1 MTSLYRFE
9 SEYKSILVQ
18 LFIWPVGKAKTQLA
32 TFCEIRI
39 LLWISVCENVVF
51 KDSKWTETFSERWF
65 SRPGKFCYSLTEL
78 RAYKEPINGYN
89 LINRSKRSRVCMW
102 LNVLLLERKTY
113 QEKTFE
119 CLWSRLK
126 HQRLYQYF
134 FSGRLTFSF
143 HLKLRWK
150 LLFGYHLING
160 LCWSDAITNI
170 FYMF

>member
-78 RAYKEPINGYN
+78 RAYKEPINGCN
-89 LINRSKRSRVCMW
+89 LINRSKRVCMW

-119 CLWSRLK
+119 CYWSRLK
-126 HQRLYQYF
+126 HQRPYKYF
-134 FSGRLTFSF
+134 FFWEINFLIPPKT
-143 HLKLRWK
+143 WK
-150 LLFGYHLING
+150 EVDVWISSTWWSLLVRCNL
-160 LCWSDAITNI
+160 TNI
-170 FYMF
+170 FCMF